1 MNGIH
6 QEKSQSIKVIIMF
19 FTEINRMMTEG
30 VDITLVIRKSGGQMI
45 VSALPKANGLKDEAQ
60 NRIIPLTMTGAPE
73 EMDDG
78 FLDAV
83 SKPLTKASGLLTN
96 IAEFERQADAAAQ
109 NSKAVKEAKAAEAK
123 AKKERKESY
132 DRQIKKAEELI
143 ASKDYKAAMA
153 VLQQAQK
160 VASEAEQKALGEKMD
175 KIMEDMNQGSLFGA
189 EDASP
194 SPAQEA
200 DHGLAPE
207 ETCEDDDDLPLD

>member
-175 KIMEDMNQGSLFGA
+175 KIMEDMNQGSLFGD
-189 EDASP
+189 EDVSP
-194 SPAQEA
+194 SPAQDA

-207 ETCEDDDDLPLD
+207 ETWEDDDDLPLD